1 MKRAIVNPAQFVR
14 YLVDR
19 VSIKLTQFT
28 MKNVSAGERSQR
40 AELFLC
46 LQTRGSKGRGR
57 GRRLGKKLAGF
68 RFAPDSLYLSQ
79 LAVCV
84 SVRCVSVC

>member
-19 VSIKLTQFT
+19 VSIKLTQFA
-28 MKNVSAGERSQR
+28 MKNVSTGERSHC

-46 LQTRGSKGRGR
+46 LQTRGSNGG
-57 GRRLGKKLAGF
+57 GKKLVGVH
-68 RFAPDSLYLSQ
+68 FAPDSLYFSQ
-79 LAVCV
+79 LAVALCV
-84 SVRCVSVC
+84 YVRVL